1 MIVSITIRQSI
12 SFAPSS
18 PSSAASDRGM
28 SSYVRADTVIAAADD
43 EARLLAEARL
53 GSTPEIE
60 VWCGSRWVARV
71 GARTAR
77 P

>member
-1 MIVSITIRQSI
+1 MPTYRFYWLNKDNHI
-12 SFAPSS
+12 
-18 PSSAASDRGM
+18 
-28 SSYVRADTVIAAADD
+28 VRADTVIAAADD

-60 VWCGSRWVARV
+60 IWCGPRWVARV
-71 GARTAR
+71 GARTLH